1 MHREQGMTT
10 WREVRRAAALAGI
23 AVASVAATAGAQEDP
38 FTWSG
43 RMASGQVLDV
53 RGISG
58 DIRAEPASGSTAE
71 IVAEKRGRSG
81 DFDQVEIR
89 VVEESDGVTVCAVY
103 RPEEHPGAD
112 CDLDEGDRVR
122 GDRSRHRDEIRVS
135 VDYVVKVPAGVE
147 LIGSMVSGDVE
158 ARDLRSDVR
167 ARTVSGD
174 VFVST
179 TGTARANTVSGSI
192 DVEMGSLDWRD
203 LSFQTVSGDITLRMP
218 AALAADVEFES
229 LSGDLDTDF
238 DMTLEG
244 RRQRRWVGEHLRGT
258 IGDGGGRSLSLQ
270 TVSGD
275 VRLRKAG

>member
-1 MHREQGMTT
+1 MHRELGMTT
-10 WREVRRAAALAGI
+10 WREVRRATALAGI
-23 AVASVAATAGAQEDP
+23 AVASVATAAGAQENP
-38 FTWSG
+38 FRWSG

-58 DIRAEPASGSTAE
+58 DIRAELASGSAAE
-71 IVAEKRGRSG
+71 IVAQKRGRSG

-103 RPEEHPGAD
+103 RPEEHPGGG

-122 GDRSRHRDEIRVS
+122 RDRSRRDEIRVS
-135 VDYVVKVPAGVE
+135 VDYVVKVPAGVD
-147 LIGSMVSGDVE
+147 LVGSMVSGDVE
-158 ARDLRSDVR
+158 ARGLRSDVK
-167 ARTVSGD
+167 ASTVSGD

-203 LSFQTVSGDITLRMP
+203 LSFHTVSGDITLRLP
-218 AALAADVEFES
+218 ASLAADVEFES

-238 DMTLEG
+238 DLALQG
-244 RRQRRWVGEHLRGT
+244 RSQRRWVGERLRGT

>member
-1 MHREQGMTT
+1 MTT

-23 AVASVAATAGAQEDP
+23 AVASVTATAGAQENP
-38 FTWSG
+38 FRWSG
-43 RMASGQVLDV
+43 RMSSGQVLDV

-58 DIRAEPASGSTAE
+58 DIRAEPASGNTAE

-81 DFDQVEIR
+81 DFDEVEVR
-89 VVEESDGVTVCAVY
+89 LVHESDGVTVCAVY
-103 RPEEHPGAD
+103 RPEDHPGDD
-112 CDLDEGDRVR
+112 CDLDDRDR
-122 GDRSRHRDEIRVS
+122 DRSDRSRHREDIRVS

-158 ARDLRSDVR
+158 ARDLRSDVT
-167 ARTVSGD
+167 ASTVSGEI
-174 VFVST
+174 FVST

-192 DVEMGSLDWRD
+192 DVQMGSLDWKD
-203 LSFQTVSGDITLRMP
+203 LSFRTVSGDITLRLP

-238 DMTLEG
+238 DLKLEG
-244 RRQRRWVGEHLRGT
+244 RRQRRWVGEHIRGE
-258 IGDGGGRSLSLQ
+258 IGDGGGRSLSLH

-275 VRLRKAG
+275 VRIRKAG

>member
-10 WREVRRAAALAGI
+10 WRDVRRAAALAGI
-23 AVASVAATAGAQEDP
+23 GVASMVAAAGAQENP
-38 FTWSG
+38 FRWSG

-58 DIRAEPASGSTAE
+58 DIRAELASGSTAE
-71 IVAEKRGRSG
+71 VVAEKRGRSG
-81 DFDQVEIR
+81 DFDEVEVR

-103 RPEEHPGAD
+103 RPEEHPGGG

-122 GDRSRHRDEIRVS
+122 RDRSHRDEIRVS

-158 ARDLRSDVR
+158 ARGLRSDVK
-167 ARTVSGD
+167 ASTVSGD
-174 VFVST
+174 VIVST

-192 DVEMGSLDWRD
+192 DAEMGSLDWKD
-203 LSFQTVSGDITLRMP
+203 LSFRTVSGDITLRMP

-238 DMTLEG
+238 DLTLQG
-244 RRQRRWVGEHLRGT
+244 RSHRRWVGEHLRGT
-258 IGDGGGRSLSLQ
+258 IGDGGGRSLSVQ

-275 VRLRKAG
+275 LRLRKAG

>member
-1 MHREQGMTT
+1 MTT
-10 WREVRRAAALAGI
+10 WREVRRSAALAGI
-23 AVASVAATAGAQEDP
+23 AVATVAASAAAQDNP
-38 FTWSG
+38 FRWSG

-58 DIRAEPASGSTAE
+58 DIRAELASGSTAE

-81 DFDQVEIR
+81 DFDEVEVR

-103 RPEEHPGAD
+103 RPEEHPGND
-112 CDLDEGDRVR
+112 CDLDDRDRDR
-122 GDRSRHRDEIRVS
+122 GDRSRHRDDIRVS

-158 ARDLRSDVR
+158 ARDLRSDVT
-167 ARTVSGD
+167 ASTVSGE

-179 TGTARANTVSGSI
+179 TGTARANTVSGDI
-192 DVEMGSLDWRD
+192 DVQMGSLDWRD
-203 LSFQTVSGDITLRMP
+203 LSFHTVSGDITLRMP

-238 DMTLEG
+238 DLTLQG